1 MDPEPVSPDP
11 LIVTLLVTSIS
22 VSIVTFDAVVVI
34 FWIDDADADD
44 EPGSIQDKFPDAS
57 VDNTLLA
64 SGAVDGSVSV

>member
-1 MDPEPVSPDP
+1 MVPEPVAPEP
-11 LIVTLLVTSIS
+11 FIVTLLVTSIS

-34 FWIDDADADD
+34 FCIDDADD

-64 SGAVDGSVSV
+64 SGAVDGSVNV

>member
-1 MDPEPVSPDP
+1 MVPEPVAPEP
-11 LIVTLLVTSIS
+11 FIVTLLVTSIS
-22 VSIVTFDAVVVI
+22 VSIVTFDAVVFI
-34 FWIDDADADD
+34 FCIDDADD